1 MSTSKAIR
9 IWSVLEMPDGT
20 FRVCE
25 AASPSG
31 NLEYRDGAWQ
41 VDDRDPVALEA
52 RMTESWPLML
62 ALFLPIL
69 PVSMTREIL
78 LCVEVEI
85 RG

>member
-1 MSTSKAIR
+1 MRYFPLAIEVPLPPER
-9 IWSVLEMPDGT
+9 QPPGWGRGV
-20 FRVCE
+20 
-25 AASPSG
+25 
-31 NLEYRDGAWQ
+31 
-41 VDDRDPVALEA
+41 VALEA